1 MPRRTCHFLRQ
12 VLLPAAVAALLV
24 GLASAAEKK
33 EAAKPEKPSSPAAKS
48 QKAAP
53 EASPQE
59 GGPTYKVKKEPF
71 KIEVTLKGT
80 FEAEKTVEI
89 SVRPDVWAMYEVVKA
104 AEHGQAVKRGDVL
117 VQFDTEKID
126 DEIADL
132 RLKRA
137 LSDLA
142 FKQAEENLKI
152 LQASTP
158 VDLKAAERA
167 QKIAHEDLEKFVRA
181 DRALSEK
188 SANYMLRS
196 AENYLENQQDE
207 LRQLE
212 KMYKADDLT
221 EETEEIVLKRQRR
234 AVESA
239 EHMVETTRANRDDTL
254 KFDLPRRQ
262 EALEQGA
269 VKQDLTAA
277 RAKFSLPAAL
287 SQAQR
292 DFEKL
297 KLDRTREEEKL
308 KKILADRAT
317 MTVKAP
323 TDGVVYYGRFTRGK
337 WSGME
342 QVAESLRP
350 GGVVMKN
357 AVFMTVVK
365 PRPVFVRTSVAEADV
380 AKLRP
385 GMKGTVQPTAFAEV
399 KLEAAVDRI
408 DAIPSATDS
417 FEVRLGLRSDPL
429 PASIVPGM
437 TSTAK
442 IVSYHDRSAIA
453 IPSKA
458 LFTEELDER
467 QTYVYLIAAG
477 KPAKRPVTVG
487 KRADDRVEIV
497 RGLAAGDEI
506 LLERPKEDEKAKA
519 ERPPEK
525 AAKAKADR
533 PPEKEAKQK
542 PPEKKESSTP
552 AQKEKRARRQKDSSK
567 SVP

>member
-1 MPRRTCHFLRQ
+1 MARCAHHFFRP
-12 VLLPAAVAALLV
+12 VFLPAVVAALMV
-24 GLASAAEKK
+24 GLASAAERK
-33 EAAKPEKPSSPAAKS
+33 ETAKSEKPSSPAAKL
-48 QKAAP
+48 AAKPEKTPP
-53 EASPQE
+53 EASPRE
-59 GGPTYKVKKEPF
+59 GGATYKVKKEPF

-80 FEAEKTVEI
+80 FEAEKTAEI
-89 SVRPDVWAMYEVVKA
+89 SIRPDVWTAYEVVKA
-104 AEHGQAVKRGDVL
+104 AEHGQTVKRGDVL
-117 VQFDTEKID
+117 VQFDVEKID

-152 LQASTP
+152 LEASTP
-158 VDLKAAERA
+158 VDLKLAERA
-167 QKIAHEDLEKFVRA
+167 QKIAREDLEKFLRA

-188 SANYMLRS
+188 SANFMLRS

-212 KMYKADDLT
+212 KMYKADELT

-239 EHMVETTRANRDDTL
+239 EHMVETVRASRDDTL
-254 KFDLPRRQ
+254 KVDLPRRQ
-262 EALEQGA
+262 ETLEQGA
-269 VKQDLTAA
+269 VKQDLLAA
-277 RAKFSLPAAL
+277 KAKFSLPAAL

-297 KLDRTREEEKL
+297 KLDRGREEEKL
-308 KKILADRAT
+308 KKLLADRAA
-317 MTVKAP
+317 MAVKAP
-323 TDGVVYYGRFTRGK
+323 MDGVVYYGRFTRGK

-350 GGVVMKN
+350 GGAVMKN
-357 AVFMTVVK
+357 AVFMTVVQ
-365 PRPVFVRTSVAEADV
+365 PRPVFVRSSVSEADV

-385 GMKGTVQPTAFAEV
+385 GVKGTVQPTAFADV

-408 DAIPSATDS
+408 DAIPSAPDS
-417 FEVRLGLRSDPL
+417 FEVRLGLRTDPS

-437 TSTAK
+437 TCTAK
-442 IVSYHDRSAIA
+442 IVPYSDKSAIA

-467 QTYVYLIAAG
+467 QSYVFVIEAG
-477 KPAKRPVTVG
+477 KPKKRPVTVG
-487 KRADDRVEIV
+487 KKADDRVEIV

-506 LLERPKEDEKAKA
+506 LLERPKEE
-519 ERPPEK
+519 E
-525 AAKAKADR
+525 KAKADR
-533 PPEKEAKQK
+533 PPEKAAKDK
-542 PPEKKESSTP
+542 PPADAAKPS
-552 AQKEKRARRQKDSSK
+552 QKEKRARRQKDSSK
-567 SVP
+567 TVP